1 MIVLEFLINIL
12 ETHCLV
18 GKLLNPSVSYIS
30 LILLTYTAI
39 ASLTRDYVKVLPLIL
54 GTIIGPGPP
63 PALTITGLLAD
74 VPKLEAA
81 F

>member
-1 MIVLEFLINIL
+1 MASLSSGVIKLYASAVARFIALALDARAFLI
-12 ETHCLV
+12 
-18 GKLLNPSVSYIS
+18 KSVV
-30 LILLTYTAI
+30 T
-39 ASLTRDYVKVLPLIL
+39 VLPLTL
-54 GTIIGPGPP
+54 GTIIGPKPL

>member
-1 MIVLEFLINIL
+1 MVSLSSGVI
-12 ETHCLV
+12 
-18 GKLLNPSVSYIS
+18 KLYASAVARFIALALDAKAS
-30 LILLTYTAI
+30 LIKLVVI
-39 ASLTRDYVKVLPLIL
+39 VLPLIL

-74 VPKLEAA
+74 VPKLEVA

>member
-1 MIVLEFLINIL
+1 MLAIDNISAYSRL
-12 ETHCLV
+12 CS
-18 GKLLNPSVSYIS
+18 LNIDATAS
-30 LILLTYTAI
+30 LIKVEVI
-39 ASLTRDYVKVLPLIL
+39 VLPLIL

-63 PALTITGLLAD
+63 PPAFTITGLLAD